1 MYSIVLEVFMR
12 DIEMSYGKY
21 VVIYLILI
29 MVLIAVFV
37 ISIAVGSVKIS
48 IWEVIDIILNKVQDD
63 SVNSTI
69 VWKIRLPRAL
79 ASMIG
84 GAAIAVAGL
93 LFQIFFRN
101 PIVDSYILGVS
112 SGSTLFI
119 ALLMLGGVTF
129 GFSTLSPYTLFIG
142 AFLGAICVTAIILI
156 VAYKVRD
163 IATLLIIGLM
173 IGYLCT
179 AVTNILKTFAENE
192 KLKEFIIWTMGS
204 FSGFTWDQLKIMT
217 IIVIPFLF
225 GAFMISKPLN
235 AFLLGEEYA
244 KSMGVN
250 IKFFRICIIL
260 VSSVLTAAVT
270 AFAGPVAFIGMSVPH
285 IARLSLRTS
294 DNRMLVPLSILFG
307 GTITVLCDLI
317 ARTLLAPAELTISS
331 VTSFFGVPIVI
342 WLLLKRRTKL

>member
-1 MYSIVLEVFMR
+1 MQNKSMHFSKNVIVYILLLAA
-12 DIEMSYGKY
+12 
-21 VVIYLILI
+21 LILI
-29 MVLIAVFV
+29 FLM
-37 ISIAVGSVKIS
+37 SIAVGSVKIS
-48 IWEVIDIILNKVQDD
+48 LSEVANIIVEKIQDD

-69 VWKIRLPRAL
+69 VWKIRLPRTL
-79 ASMIG
+79 AAMVG

-93 LFQIFFRN
+93 LLQVFFRN
-101 PIVDSYILGVS
+101 PIVDSYILGVA

-129 GFSTLSPYTLFIG
+129 GFSTFSPYVLFIG
-142 AFLGAICVTAIILI
+142 AFIGAISVTALILI
-156 VAYKVRD
+156 VAYKVKD
-163 IATLLIIGLM
+163 IVTLLIIGLM

-204 FSGFTWDQLKIMT
+204 FSGFTWERLKIMT
-217 IIVIPFLF
+217 LIAIPFLF

-250 IKFFRICIIL
+250 IKFFRICIIF

-285 IARLSLRTS
+285 IARLSLKTS

-307 GTITVLCDLI
+307 GIITVLCDLI
-317 ARTLLAPAELTISS
+317 ARTLLAPAELAISS

>member
-1 MYSIVLEVFMR
+1 MQYKSLHRGKTFVVFMLL
-12 DIEMSYGKY
+12 S
-21 VVIYLILI
+21 VIL
-29 MVLIAVFV
+29 VFV
-37 ISIAVGSVKIS
+37 FLTSIAIGSVKIDLH
-48 IWEVIDIILNKVQDD
+48 EVAEIIIEKIQDD

-69 VWKIRLPRAL
+69 VWRIRLPRAL

-93 LFQIFFRN
+93 LLQVFFRN

-129 GFSTLSPYTLFIG
+129 GFSTLSPYTLFMG
-142 AFLGAICVTAIILI
+142 AFMGALSVTAIILL

-163 IATLLIIGLM
+163 IVTLLIIGLM

-179 AVTNILKTFAENE
+179 AVTNILKIFAENE
-192 KLKEFIIWTMGS
+192 KLKEFVIWTMGS
-204 FSGFTWDQLKIMT
+204 FSGFTWERLKIMT
-217 IIVIPFLF
+217 LIVIPFLL
-225 GAFMISKPLN
+225 GAFLISKPLN

-250 IKFFRICIIL
+250 IRFFRICIIF

-270 AFAGPVAFIGMSVPH
+270 AFAGPIAFIGMSVPH
-285 IARLSLRTS
+285 IARLSLKTS
-294 DNRMLVPLSILFG
+294 DNRLLVPFSILFG
-307 GTITVLCDLI
+307 AIITALCDLI
-317 ARTLLAPAELTISS
+317 ARILLAPAELTISS

-342 WLLLKRRTKL
+342 WLLLKRRTQL